1 MSFYIEGNEWMR
13 RQIEAGSLGG
23 LADFAYLYINK
34 T

>member
-1 MSFYIEGNEWMR
+1 MSFYIEGKERMGR
-13 RQIEAGSLGG
+13 KKEAGSLGC

>member
-1 MSFYIEGNEWMR
+1 MSFCIEGNERMG
-13 RQIEAGSLGG
+13 RQKDAGSLGG

>member
-1 MSFYIEGNEWMR
+1 MSFYIEGKERMG
-13 RQIEAGSLGG
+13 RQKDVGSLGG

>member
-1 MSFYIEGNEWMR
+1 MSFYIEGKERMG
-13 RQIEAGSLGG
+13 RQIEGGSLGG